1 MTPKQIH
8 AMGVNI
14 PTELHDC
21 LTSGRDLDEHIFEA
35 ITGSEYVFKPYKA
48 RLVYREAST
57 WEQHTANWQIDMEG
71 GADSTEERDRQRA
84 YHILAERLRDQLQAQ
99 ALELHQLVEGHILD
113 TMPEDEQADAI
124 AALDE
129 LLGDFE
135 L

>member
-8 AMGVNI
+8 TMGINI

-21 LTSGRDLDEHIFEA
+21 LTSGRDLDEHIFET
-35 ITGSEYVFKPYKA
+35 ISGSRQVFTPYRA

-57 WEQHTANWQIDMEG
+57 WEQHAANWEIDMEG

-84 YHILAERLRDQLQAQ
+84 YHILAERLRDQLQEQ
-99 ALELHQLVEGHILD
+99 ALNLHQLVEGHILD
-113 TMPEDEQADAI
+113 TMPEDEQPDALN
-124 AALDE
+124 ALNE